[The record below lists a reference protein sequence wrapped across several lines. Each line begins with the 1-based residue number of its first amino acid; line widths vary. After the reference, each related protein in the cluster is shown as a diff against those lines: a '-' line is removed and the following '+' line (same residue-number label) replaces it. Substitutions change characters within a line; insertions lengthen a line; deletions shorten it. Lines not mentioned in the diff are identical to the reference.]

1 MSAGLVL
8 MGSGCL
14 RVGVFGFE
22 SFLAELLRGRVGAWA
37 WAGGDGSRSTDGIDG
52 DGKQSTSGLISRLF
66 FGGDFSFEGFSGCRM
81 DFSFVIGVFHP
92 VFHGVP
98 AI

>member
-22 SFLAELLRGRVGAWA
+22 SFLAELLLGRDGAWDSGDESRGM
-37 WAGGDGSRSTDGIDG
+37 GGVEND
-52 DGKQSTSGLISRLF
+52 
-66 FGGDFSFEGFSGCRM
+66 
-81 DFSFVIGVFHP
+81 
-92 VFHGVP
+92 
-98 AI
+98 

>member
-1 MSAGLVL
+1 MGLVV

-22 SFLAELLRGRVGAWA
+22 SFLAELLGGRVGAWVC
-37 WAGGDGSRSTDGIDG
+37 GGGSKITDGVDG
-52 DGKQSTSGLISRLF
+52 DCEQSTSGLISRLF
-66 FGGDFSFEGFSGCRM
+66 SGGDFSFEEFSGCCM
-81 DFSFVIGVFHP
+81 DVSLVIGVFHP